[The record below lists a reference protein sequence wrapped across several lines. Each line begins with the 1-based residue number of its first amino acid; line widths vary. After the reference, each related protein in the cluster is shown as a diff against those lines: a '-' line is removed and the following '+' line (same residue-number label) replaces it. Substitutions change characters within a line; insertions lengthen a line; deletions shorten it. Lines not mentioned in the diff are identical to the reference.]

1 MLKHGISANRNE
13 HQNRKTEK
21 SISKIADIAKPK
33 IPMPPSWN
41 LEVHYFLDYWE
52 SSSKPWKK
60 LLPCQ
65 VAFRWQWKPRKELP
79 THKLSSLPS
88 ITHYLEDRLPI
99 FPLNIGSNNDLSK
112 DNCETKCGGRASRSE
127 EDARIFKAIYCKCKP
142 TAIQQANYTEKVL
155 GNTRT

>member
-52 SSSKPWKK
+52 
-60 LLPCQ
+60 